1 MLYIETDGTI
11 RLTRGD
17 TARLNVQIT
26 NQIGEDEYTI
36 DANDTLTFSVK
47 KSVSESEY
55 VLQKTIVGSGTFHI
69 EPHDT
74 SELAY
79 GKYKYDVQL
88 TTAGGDVYTI
98 IEPSTFELLKE
109 VTW

>member
-55 VLQKTIVGSGTFHI
+55 VLQKTIVGSGAFHI
-69 EPHDT
+69 EPRDT

-88 TTAGGDVYTI
+88 TTASGDVYTI